1 MENYLLEMTNI
12 HKRFPGVYALK
23 GAKLRLKAGEVHA
36 LVGENGSGKSTL
48 LNVLGGIL
56 SRDEGE
62 IRMNGEAVEIQGVL
76 DAQRAG
82 ISIIHQELVLVPYL
96 SIAENIYINRE
107 PMKNGMVDYGTL
119 YENAQKFID
128 ELGLDLDAREKV
140 VRLTIAQQQM
150 VEIVKAVSFNAK
162 IVAMDEPTS
171 SLSDKEIDALFANIR
186 SLKARGIGVI
196 YISHR
201 LSELTAIADTVTVLR
216 DGEMVATKAVSET
229 NNDEIVRLMV
239 GREVTNYYTRTYN
252 PPGETML
259 KVEGLSSNK
268 VKDVSFEVHRG
279 EILGFAGLVG
289 AGRTETMKAIL
300 GLDERTKGRVTLL
313 GKPLDAREP
322 MAAYRRGIAYIP
334 ENRREEGIIPL
345 QTIRFNMTLKVL
357 GDFIKGIRVDRSRE
371 REITD
376 RYIRELSVKTPSQ
389 LARLQNLS
397 GGNQQKVIIAS
408 WLAARPELIIMDEPT
423 RGIDVGAK
431 AEIYALMNDLARQG
445 IAIIMISSELP
456 EIINMSDRV
465 VVMREGTVSRVLE
478 RPQLSQEEIMK
489 YAVNI

>member
-23 GAKLRLKAGEVHA
+23 GAALQLRAGEVLA

-56 SRDEGE
+56 KRDEGE
-62 IRMNGEAVEIQGVL
+62 IKIDGKAVEINGVL
-76 DAQRAG
+76 DAREAG
-82 ISIIHQELVLVPYL
+82 ISIIHQELVLVPHL

-107 PMKNGMVDYGTL
+107 PMKGGQIDYKAM
-119 YENAQKFID
+119 YASAQRFID
-128 ELGLDLDAREKV
+128 ELGLDLDAHQKV
-140 VRLTIAQQQM
+140 IRLTIAQQQL

-171 SLSDKEIDALFANIR
+171 SLSDKEIDALFKNIEH
-186 SLKARGIGVI
+186 LKARGIGII

-216 DGEMVATKAVSET
+216 DGEMVATKKVSET
-229 NNDEIVRLMV
+229 NNDEIVKLMV

-252 PPGETML
+252 QLGETVL
-259 KVEGLSSNK
+259 QVKELSSNK
-268 VKDVSFEVHRG
+268 VHDVSFEVHRG

-300 GLDERTKGRVTLL
+300 GLDEKTSGSVTLN
-313 GKPLDAREP
+313 GEKIEIRQPGQ
-322 MAAYRRGIAYIP
+322 AYQRGIAYIP

-345 QTIRFNMTLKVL
+345 QTVRFNTTLKVL
-357 GDFIKGIRVDRSRE
+357 KDFIHGIRVDGAKERS
-371 REITD
+371 ITAE
-376 RYIRELSVKTPSQ
+376 YMEQLSVKAPSQ
-389 LARLQNLS
+389 LARIQNLS

-408 WLAARPELIIMDEPT
+408 WLAAKPSLIIMDEPT

-431 AEIYALMNDLARQG
+431 AEIYALMNALAKQG

-456 EIINMSDRV
+456 EVINMSDRV
-465 VVMREGTVSRVLE
+465 VVMKSGSVSKILE
-478 RPQLSQEEIMK
+478 RGEFSQEEIMK

>member
-23 GAKLRLKAGEVHA
+23 GAALQLRAGEVLA

-56 SRDEGE
+56 KRDEGE
-62 IRMNGEAVEIQGVL
+62 IKIDGKAVEINGVL
-76 DAQRAG
+76 DAREAG
-82 ISIIHQELVLVPYL
+82 ISIIHQELVLVPHL

-107 PMKNGMVDYGTL
+107 PMKGGQIDYKAM
-119 YENAQKFID
+119 YASAQRFID
-128 ELGLDLDAREKV
+128 ELGLDLDAHQKV
-140 VRLTIAQQQM
+140 IRLTIAQQQL

-171 SLSDKEIDALFANIR
+171 SLSDKEIDALFKNIEH
-186 SLKARGIGVI
+186 LKARGIGII

-216 DGEMVATKAVSET
+216 DGEMVATKKVSET
-229 NNDEIVRLMV
+229 NNDEIVKLMV

-252 PPGETML
+252 QLGETVL
-259 KVEGLSSNK
+259 QVKELSSNK
-268 VKDVSFEVHRG
+268 VHDVSFEVHRG

-300 GLDERTKGRVTLL
+300 GLDEKTSGSVTLN
-313 GKPLDAREP
+313 GEKIEIRQPGQ
-322 MAAYRRGIAYIP
+322 AYQRGIAYIP

-345 QTIRFNMTLKVL
+345 QTVRFNTTLKVL
-357 GDFIKGIRVDRSRE
+357 KDFIHGIRVDGAKERS
-371 REITD
+371 ITAE
-376 RYIRELSVKTPSQ
+376 YMEQLSVKAPSQ
-389 LARLQNLS
+389 LARIQNLS

-408 WLAARPELIIMDEPT
+408 WLAAKPSLIIMDEPT

-431 AEIYALMNDLARQG
+431 AEIYALMNALAQQG

-456 EIINMSDRV
+456 EVINMSDRV
-465 VVMREGTVSRVLE
+465 VVMKSGSVSKILE
-478 RPQLSQEEIMK
+478 RGEFSQEEIMK